1 MQFLVAGILKP
12 DMEERMLALHD
23 EFNEHLA
30 QPYRTIA
37 LAGALRGKDG
47 KRKGYVAIIEA
58 ADFEDAEAWLSR
70 APSMQTTS
78 TSESR
83 SPSLR
88 RKSAMSNKRV
98 SAPPA

>member
-58 ADFEDAEAWLSR
+58 ETFAEAEAWLAQSPFYANHLYER
-70 APSMQTTS
+70 VEVAEFAP
-78 TSESR
+78 E
-83 SPSLR
+83 
-88 RKSAMSNKRV
+88 V
-98 SAPPA
+98 GYVE

>member
-12 DMEERMLALHD
+12 DMEERMLALHN

-47 KRKGYVAIIEA
+47 KRKGYMAIIEA
-58 ADFEDAEAWLSR
+58 ADFEDGGVAETKPFYANRLYER
-70 APSMQTTS
+70 A
-78 TSESR
+78 EV
-83 SPSLR
+83 
-88 RKSAMSNKRV
+88 AV
-98 SAPPA
+98 FAPEVGYVE

>member
-12 DMEERMLALHD
+12 DMEERMLALHG

-58 ADFEDAEAWLSR
+58 DNFGDAEAWLNQSPFYANDLYER
-70 APSMQTTS
+70 VEVAEFAP
-78 TSESR
+78 E
-83 SPSLR
+83 
-88 RKSAMSNKRV
+88 V
-98 SAPPA
+98 GYVE

>member
-12 DMEERMLALHD
+12 DMEERMLALHN

-47 KRKGYVAIIEA
+47 KRKGYMAIIEA
-58 ADFEDAEAWLSR
+58 ADFEDAEAWLKQSPFYANGLYER
-70 APSMQTTS
+70 A
-78 TSESR
+78 EV
-83 SPSLR
+83 
-88 RKSAMSNKRV
+88 AV
-98 SAPPA
+98 FAPEVGYVE